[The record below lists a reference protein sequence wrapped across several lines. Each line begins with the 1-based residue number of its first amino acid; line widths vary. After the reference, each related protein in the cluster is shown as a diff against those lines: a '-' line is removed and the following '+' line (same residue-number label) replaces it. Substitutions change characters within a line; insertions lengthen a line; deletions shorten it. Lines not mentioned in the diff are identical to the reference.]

1 MTISKTIIFLDRNSI
16 ITSNQ
21 QTLNRHAM
29 YADDFREYTK
39 SNAKF
44 IVLQNQQTQLSD
56 VILKEESLI
65 IHRLKTHRWNLLGRL
80 TEYRNFLDSFKD
92 SEIVFICGDPWKPVL
107 QLIVLRVIGK
117 QRYPFQV
124 QIHFDIFDSKW
135 RYSSLKNLIKYALAL
150 PGLYWAS
157 NLRFVSGHQTES
169 LSSRALLK
177 SKKIFVT
184 PVPLN
189 LEYTKIHPT
198 NSPRPRVIGFLGR
211 LSDDRGIKYLED
223 LATLIKGTDIRM
235 IVAGEGPAEEKLKR
249 KLTHILESDQ
259 IDFPGFLE
267 RSDLAKF
274 WNSIGVLVSPAPT
287 ESYGR
292 TIRESLC
299 YGIPVIAMDSLGALV
314 LKQGPLSEFVHIFDK
329 NSITKISKSEIESC
343 FAQNIGSIG
352 ILEET
357 AKADAN
363 KDKLYAS
370 WRDLYVN

>member
-1 MTISKTIIFLDRNSI
+1 
-16 ITSNQ
+16 
-21 QTLNRHAM
+21 M
-29 YADDFREYTK
+29 YADDFREYIKCET
-39 SNAKF
+39 KF
-44 IVLQNQQTQLSD
+44 IVLQNQQDQLSD

-65 IHRLKTHRWNLLGRL
+65 IHRMKTNRWNLLGRL
-80 TEYRNFLDSFKD
+80 IEYRNFLHSLKD
-92 SEIVFICGDPWKPVL
+92 SESVFICGDPWKPVI
-107 QLIVLRVIGK
+107 QLMVLRVIGK

-135 RYSSLKNLIKYALAL
+135 RYSSFKNLAKYALAL
-150 PGLYWAS
+150 PGLYWAD

-211 LSDDRGIKYLED
+211 LSEDRGIKYLEC
-223 LATLIKGTDIRM
+223 LATSIKGTDIRI

-249 KLTHILESDQ
+249 KLTNILESDQ

-267 RSDLAKF
+267 GSNLAKF
-274 WNSIGVLVSPAPT
+274 WNSIGALFSPAQT

-314 LKQGPLSEFVHIFDK
+314 LKQGALSEFVHIFNK
-329 NSITKISKSEIESC
+329 NSITKISKSDIEIC
-343 FAQNIGSIG
+343 FAQNIGSIA
-352 ILEET
+352 ILEEIAT
-357 AKADAN
+357 ADAN

>member
-1 MTISKTIIFLDRNSI
+1 MTTSKTIIFLDRNSI

-29 YADDFREYTK
+29 YADDFREYIK
-39 SNAKF
+39 CEIKF
-44 IVLQNQQTQLSD
+44 IVLQNQQDQLSD
-56 VILKEESLI
+56 VILNEESLI
-65 IHRLKTHRWNLLGRL
+65 IHRIKPNRWNLLGRL
-80 TEYRNFLDSFKD
+80 IEYRNFLHSLKD
-92 SEIVFICGDPWKPVL
+92 SESVFICGDPWKPVI
-107 QLIVLRVIGK
+107 QLMVLRVIGK

-135 RYSSLKNLIKYALAL
+135 RYSSLKNLAKYVLAL
-150 PGLYWAS
+150 PGLYWAD

-211 LSDDRGIKYLED
+211 LSEDRGIKYLEC
-223 LATLIKGTDIRM
+223 LATSIKGTDIRM
-235 IVAGEGPAEEKLKR
+235 IVAGEGPAEEILKR
-249 KLTHILESDQ
+249 KLTNILESDQ

-267 RSDLAKF
+267 GSNLAKF
-274 WNSIGVLVSPAPT
+274 WNSIGALFSPAQT

-314 LKQGPLSEFVHIFDK
+314 LKQGVLSEFVHIFNK
-329 NSITKISKSEIESC
+329 NSITKISKSDIEIC
-343 FAQNIGSIG
+343 FAQNIGSIA
-352 ILEET
+352 ILEEIAT
-357 AKADAN
+357 ADAN